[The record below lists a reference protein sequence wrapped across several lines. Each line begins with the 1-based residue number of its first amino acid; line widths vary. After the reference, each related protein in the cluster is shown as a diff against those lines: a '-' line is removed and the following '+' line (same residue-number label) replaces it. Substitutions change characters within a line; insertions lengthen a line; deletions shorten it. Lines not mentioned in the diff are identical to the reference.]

1 VRRGKMK
8 IKCHCRTCN
17 EVFELN
23 VDIQKILNKK
33 KREEK
38 FLELM
43 IRLSENE
50 HVKTCAK
57 PNIGIQSS

>member
-1 VRRGKMK
+1 MK

-17 EVFELN
+17 EVFELD
-23 VDIQKILNKK
+23 VDIKEILNKK

-50 HVKTCAK
+50 HVKRVLNLILVFN
-57 PNIGIQSS
+57 PHDESL